1 MINDVILNRR
11 GSQHHNL
18 LAAIRHHDPPIEG
31 QHVAHFVEFCGLV
44 CEADA
49 QIPQR
54 LLIGIALADDT
65 YFQAA
70 LLMAMVGFVGTVAYC
85 KFILRG
91 DIVE

>member
-1 MINDVILNRR
+1 MIAVI
-11 GSQHHNL
+11 
-18 LAAIRHHDPPIEG
+18 AVI
-31 QHVAHFVEFCGLV
+31 V
-44 CEADA
+44 
-49 QIPQR
+49 
-54 LLIGIALADDT
+54 LIGIALADDT